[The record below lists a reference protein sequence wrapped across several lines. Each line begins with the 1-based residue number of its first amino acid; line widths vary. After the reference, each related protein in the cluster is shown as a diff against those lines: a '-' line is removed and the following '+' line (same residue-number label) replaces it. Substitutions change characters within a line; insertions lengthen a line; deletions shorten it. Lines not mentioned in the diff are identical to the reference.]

1 MPIPYEFVRYSLG
14 RGGMPGRTFVLNLES
29 IFILLLCTHINKKMG
44 FGGGGGGLLC
54 SRFICYCPS
63 VMMPGFGSLV

>member
-44 FGGGGGGLLC
+44 FWEGGGVVGGFCAPDLFVTVH
-54 SRFICYCPS
+54 R
-63 VMMPGFGSLV
+63 

>member
-1 MPIPYEFVRYSLG
+1 
-14 RGGMPGRTFVLNLES
+14 MPGRTFVLNLES
-29 IFILLLCTHINKKMG
+29 IFILLLCTHINKKNG
-44 FGGGGGGLLC
+44 VFGGGGGGGLLC

>member
-14 RGGMPGRTFVLNLES
+14 RGGGCLEELLNLES

-44 FGGGGGGLLC
+44 FLGGGGGLLC

>member
-29 IFILLLCTHINKKMG
+29 IFILLLCTHINKKNG
-44 FGGGGGGLLC
+44 VLGGGWWGSFVLQIYLLL
-54 SRFICYCPS
+54 SIGNDARIW
-63 VMMPGFGSLV
+63 

>member
-1 MPIPYEFVRYSLG
+1 MPE
-14 RGGMPGRTFVLNLES
+14 RTFVLNLKS
-29 IFILLLCTHINKKMG
+29 IFILLLCTHINKKME
-44 FGGGGGGLLC
+44 FWGGGGGLLC